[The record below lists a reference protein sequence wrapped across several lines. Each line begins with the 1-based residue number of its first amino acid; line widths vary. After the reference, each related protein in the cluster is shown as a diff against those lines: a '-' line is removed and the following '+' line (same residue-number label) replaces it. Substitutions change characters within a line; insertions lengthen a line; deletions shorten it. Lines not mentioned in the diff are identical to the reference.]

1 MKGSQ
6 LFWAEAR
13 TQMDLPESNRTVQT
27 FYCWEGQNPEV
38 SKGPEGCDGCK
49 CALLDRLSE

>member
-1 MKGSQ
+1 MKGPQ